1 MKYSDDEILQAL
13 KSGQDRDVLKYIYNT
28 HFPKVSRYIKQ
39 NSGDQDAA
47 FDIFQDS
54 IMVFYRY
61 VKEDKFDPKYDIGA
75 FIFTVSKNL
84 WLNRL
89 RKESREVVLPEYV
102 DFSDNDG
109 NIMDYIITRER
120 EEAVSEILARLGE
133 RCEELLRYS
142 IFYRMKNTEICAKM
156 GFSTENAVKTR
167 KYKCMQKL
175 ITYIEE
181 RPGLKNALQKL

>member
-28 HFPKVSRYIKQ
+28 HFPKVNRYIKQ

-61 VKEDKFDPKYDIGA
+61 VKEDKFDPQYDIGA
-75 FIFTVSKNL
+75 FIFAVSKNL

-89 RKESREVVLPEYV
+89 RKESREIVLPEYV
-102 DFSDNDG
+102 DFSDTGG
-109 NIMDYIITRER
+109 NIMDHIFTRER
-120 EEAVSEILARLGE
+120 EEAVSEVLTRLGE
-133 RCEELLRYS
+133 RCEELLRLS
-142 IFYRMKNTEICAKM
+142 IFYRMKNTEICEKM

>member
-61 VKEDKFDPKYDIGA
+61 VKEDKFDPQYDIGA
-75 FIFTVSKNL
+75 FIFAVSKNL

-89 RKESREVVLPEYV
+89 RKENREIVLPEYV
-102 DFSDNDG
+102 DFSDTGG
-109 NIMDYIITRER
+109 NIMDHIITRER
-120 EEAVSEILARLGE
+120 EEAVSELLTRLGE

-142 IFYRMKNTEICAKM
+142 IFYRMKNTEICEKM

-175 ITYIEE
+175 INYIEE

>member
-13 KSGQDRDVLKYIYNT
+13 KSGHDRDVLKYIYNT
-28 HFPKVSRYIKQ
+28 HFPKVNRYIKH

-61 VKEDKFDPKYDIGA
+61 VMEDKFDPKYDIGA
-75 FIFTVSKNL
+75 FIFAVSKNL

-89 RKESREVVLPEYV
+89 RKESREIVLPEYV
-102 DFSDNDG
+102 DFSDTGG
-109 NIMDYIITRER
+109 NIVDHIITRER

-142 IFYRMKNTEICAKM
+142 IFYRMKNTEICEKM

>member
-1 MKYSDDEILQAL
+1 MKYSDEQILQAL
-13 KSGQDRDVLKYIYNT
+13 KSGQDRDVLKYIYNV
-28 HFPKVSRYIKQ
+28 HFPKVNRYIKH

-61 VKEDKFDPKYDIGA
+61 VKEDKFDPKFDIGA
-75 FIFTVSKNL
+75 FVFTVSKNL
-84 WLNRL
+84 WINRL
-89 RKESREVVLPEYV
+89 RKKSREVIQHEYV
-102 DFSDNDG
+102 DLSDTGVSILDH
-109 NIMDYIITRER
+109 IITRER
-120 EEAVSEILARLGE
+120 EEAVSEVLTKLGE

-142 IFYRMKNTEICAKM
+142 IFYRMKNSEICEKM

-175 ITYIEE
+175 ISYIEE
-181 RPGLKNALQKL
+181 RPGLKNTLQKL

>member
-1 MKYSDDEILQAL
+1 MKYSDVEILQAL

-28 HFPKVSRYIKQ
+28 HFPKVNRYIKQ

-61 VKEDKFDPKYDIGA
+61 VKEDKFDPQYDIGA
-75 FIFTVSKNL
+75 FIFAVSKNL

-89 RKESREVVLPEYV
+89 RKESREIVLPEYV
-102 DFSDNDG
+102 DFSDTGG
-109 NIMDYIITRER
+109 NIMDHIFTRER
-120 EEAVSEILARLGE
+120 EEAVSEVLTRLGE

-142 IFYRMKNTEICAKM
+142 IFYRMKNTEICEKM

-175 ITYIEE
+175 INYIEE

>member
-13 KSGQDRDVLKYIYNT
+13 KSGHDREVLKFIYNT
-28 HFPKVSRYIKQ
+28 HFPKVNRYIKH

-75 FIFTVSKNL
+75 FIFAVSKNL

-102 DFSDNDG
+102 DFSDTGG
-109 NIMDYIITRER
+109 NIMDHIITRER
-120 EEAVSEILARLGE
+120 EEAVSEVLTKLGE

-142 IFYRMKNTEICAKM
+142 IFYRMKNTEICEKM

>member
-28 HFPKVSRYIKQ
+28 HFPKVNRYIRH
-39 NSGDQDAA
+39 NSGNQDAA

-89 RKESREVVLPEYV
+89 RKESREIVLPEYV
-102 DFSDNDG
+102 DFSDTGG
-109 NIMDYIITRER
+109 NIMDLIITRER
-120 EEAVSEILARLGE
+120 EEAVSDVLTKLGK

-142 IFYRMKNTEICAKM
+142 VFYRMNNTEICGKM

>member
-28 HFPKVSRYIKQ
+28 HFPKVNRYIKQ

-61 VKEDKFDPKYDIGA
+61 VKEDKFDPQYDIGA
-75 FIFTVSKNL
+75 FIFAVSKNL

-89 RKESREVVLPEYV
+89 RKESREIVLPEYV
-102 DFSDNDG
+102 DFSDTGG
-109 NIMDYIITRER
+109 NIMDHIFTRER
-120 EEAVSEILARLGE
+120 EEAVSEVLTRLGE

-142 IFYRMKNTEICAKM
+142 IFYRMKNTEICEKM

-175 ITYIEE
+175 INYIEE

>member
-28 HFPKVSRYIKQ
+28 YFPKVNRYIKH

-61 VKEDKFDPKYDIGA
+61 VKDDKFDPKYDIGA
-75 FIFTVSKNL
+75 FIFAVSKNL

-102 DFSDNDG
+102 DFSDTGG
-109 NIMDYIITRER
+109 NIMDHIITRER
-120 EEAVSEILARLGE
+120 EEAVSEVLTKLGE

-142 IFYRMKNTEICAKM
+142 IFYRMKNTEICEKM

>member
-1 MKYSDDEILQAL
+1 MKYSDVEILQAL

-28 HFPKVSRYIKQ
+28 HFPKVSRYIKH

-61 VKEDKFDPKYDIGA
+61 VKEDKFDPQYDIGA
-75 FIFTVSKNL
+75 FIFAVSKNL

-89 RKESREVVLPEYV
+89 RKESREIVLPEYV
-102 DFSDNDG
+102 DFSDTGG
-109 NIMDYIITRER
+109 NIMDHIFTRER
-120 EEAVSEILARLGE
+120 EEAVSEVLTRLGE

-142 IFYRMKNTEICAKM
+142 IFYRMKNTEICEKM

-175 ITYIEE
+175 INYIEE